1 MTRGTLLVGQS
12 GGATAV
18 INATLAGVV
27 ESSLDT
33 GSFSRILGMRHGIEG
48 LMQGELIDLGAQDA
62 ATIAA
67 LRNTPSSALGTT
79 RRKVKDA
86 DLDQILDRLRTL
98 NVRGIVY
105 IGGNDSAD
113 TAHRLHQAAAAAGY
127 ELSVISAPKTVDND
141 LPHTDHCP
149 GYPSAS
155 RFLANI
161 VRDATYDTLA
171 APSLYPIKFIEV
183 MGRDAGWLA
192 ASTALGFSEAE
203 RDLEPLIFFP
213 EQAPES
219 AESALAEVVQRV
231 KKRGWCVAIVPET
244 LRDTRGRHLS
254 GTEPLY
260 TDPHGHEYYPSPA
273 ETLAMHAIRETEYH
287 RARYERPGSA
297 ARMSTL
303 LASPVDRQEAY
314 DLGWAAAARAAT
326 GQSDIMVTLDRLSDE
341 PYQCAIGTAPLAKIA
356 NHVRAFP
363 DGFMAPGGRA
373 PSDSYRAYALP
384 LLGPDPFPVYARL
397 DSRPILT
404 AEG

>member
-1 MTRGTLLVGQS
+1 MTRGALLVGQS

-27 ESSLDT
+27 ESARET
-33 GSFSRILGMRHGIEG
+33 GAFSRVLGMRHGIEG
-48 LMQGELIDLGAQDA
+48 LLRGDLIDLDTQDA
-62 ATIAA
+62 ATISA

-86 DLDQILDRLRTL
+86 DLEPILDRLREHD
-98 NVRGIVY
+98 VRAVVL

-113 TAHRLHQAAAAAGY
+113 TAHRLHLAAEAARY
-127 ELSVISAPKTVDND
+127 DLSVISAPKTVDND
-141 LPHTDHCP
+141 LLSTDHCP
-149 GYPSAS
+149 GYPSAA

-192 ASTALGFSEAE
+192 ASTALGFSDEE

-213 EQAPES
+213 EKAPES
-219 AESALAEVVQRV
+219 AEHALAEVVQRV
-231 KKRGWCVAIVPET
+231 DERGWCVAIVPET
-244 LRDTRGRHLS
+244 LNDATGRHLS
-254 GTEPLY
+254 GATPIY
-260 TDPHGHEYYPSPA
+260 TDPHGHAYYPSPA
-273 ETLAMHAIRETEYH
+273 ETLTMLAIRETEHH

-303 LASPVDRQEAY
+303 LSSPVDRQEAY
-314 DLGWAAAARAAT
+314 DLGWAAAARAAA

-341 PYQCAIGTAPLAKIA
+341 PYQCAIGTAPLGGIA
-356 NHVRAFP
+356 NQARAFP
-363 DGFMAPGGRA
+363 DGFLAPGGRA
-373 PSDSYRAYALP
+373 PSDSYRAYAVP

-397 DSRPILT
+397 DSPLLAR
-404 AEG
+404 G

>member
-1 MTRGTLLVGQS
+1 MTRGALLVGQS

-27 ESSLDT
+27 ESALDT
-33 GSFSRILGMRHGIEG
+33 GAFSRVLGMRNGIEG
-48 LMQGELIDLGAQDA
+48 LLRNDLIDLGTQKP
-62 ATIAA
+62 ATITA
-67 LRNTPSSALGTT
+67 LRHTPSAALGTT
-79 RRKVKDA
+79 RRKVTDA
-86 DLDQILDRLRTL
+86 DLDPILARLREHD
-98 NVRGIVY
+98 VRGVVY

-113 TAHRLHQAAAAAGY
+113 TAHRLHQAAKAAGY

-149 GYPSAS
+149 GYPSAA
-155 RFLANI
+155 RFLANV

-192 ASTALGFSEAE
+192 AATALGFGDTE
-203 RDLEPLIFFP
+203 RDLAPLIFFP
-213 EQAPES
+213 ERAPES
-219 AESALAEVVQRV
+219 AEQALAEVVQQV
-231 KKRGWCVAIVPET
+231 EERGWCVAIVPET
-244 LRDTRGRHLS
+244 LRDAGERHLS
-254 GTEPLY
+254 GAEPLY

-273 ETLAMHAIRETEYH
+273 ETLTMLAIRETPYH

-314 DLGWAAAARAAT
+314 DLGWAAAARAAA

-341 PYQCAIGTAPLAKIA
+341 PYQCALGVAPLAEIA
-356 NHVRAFP
+356 NQARPFP
-363 DGFMAPGGRA
+363 DGFIAPGGRA
-373 PSDSYRAYALP
+373 PSESYRAYALP

-397 DSRPILT
+397 DPAPAGR
-404 AEG
+404 